1 MLFFGGGGGMLKLY
15 QILLKKLTNDV
26 EMNVISDNSRMILGI
41 L

>member
-1 MLFFGGGGGMLKLY
+1 MLKLY
-15 QILLKKLTNDV
+15 QILLNKLTNDV

>member
-1 MLFFGGGGGMLKLY
+1 MLKLY